1 MSDVVDLA
9 GSLKGLME
17 QAHSPGFAGLI
28 QAVLHFGASLSVK
41 LAILSASVSVLRTM
55 AFSAR

>member
-9 GSLKGLME
+9 SSLKSLME
-17 QAHSPGFAGLI
+17 QAHSLGFVGLI
-28 QAVLHFGASLSVK
+28 QTVLHFGASLSVK
-41 LAILSASVSVLRTM
+41 LAILSASVSIFRAM